1 MSKPNT
7 PQASPPRA
15 LRWAVAGSVVVMI
28 AAGGLFYY
36 ASKMAAAKRQHNHDE
51 VVVNINAHSCDPNE
65 LTVPA
70 GRASFRIVNRS
81 ERAVEW
87 EILDGVLVIEEREN
101 IAPGL
106 SQVINANLQP
116 GDYAITC
123 GLLSNPRGVLH
134 VTPTAASDAAAKAKP
149 SMVAFVGPLSEFRV
163 YLATQ
168 GSALIK
174 AVTALNQAIASGD
187 LAQAQAL
194 YLPARAA
201 YQRLAPAAQRLAE
214 LDNSINA
221 RADYFEKREQDPA
234 FVGFHRVEYA
244 LFQQRQPR
252 RLEPGRR
259 APAGRR
265 HPRSNSKLLA
275 QSLPPEQ
282 IGEHRG
288 AQPQHP
294 WPTCAPP
301 AVKEERYSHADL
313 NGFASNLE
321 TAHKVVEL
329 LRPMLSKSAP
339 ELLPK
344 IDAALSDFDSVLNSF
359 KVRTATPLTTRSVAH
374 NANRSPTRPRHSP
387 TLWMASIPPSASPAC
402 KQKTNTDERI
412 AKPRCA
418 TSPPADGHGCRRRRP
433 GRIGPELLGDGC
445 SPAQVTEAPSSDK
458 TEDRHD
464 FHGVH
469 QTGIVTPRPAS
480 GMLVS
485 FDVLASDRQD
495 R

>member
-1 MSKPNT
+1 
-7 PQASPPRA
+7 

-81 ERAVEW
+81 DRAVEW

-168 GSALIK
+168 GSALIR
-174 AVTALNQAIASGD
+174 AVTALNQAITSGD

-244 LFQQRQPR
+244 LFQQRSLDGLNPVAE
-252 RLEPGRR
+252 RLL
-259 APAGRR
+259 ADVTTL
-265 HPRSNSKLLA
+265 KQQLLA

-282 IGEHRG
+282 LVSIVVRNLNTLADVRAASGE
-288 AQPQHP
+288 
-294 WPTCAPP
+294 
-301 AVKEERYSHADL
+301 EERYSHADL

-329 LRPMLSKSAP
+329 LRPMLTKSAP
-339 ELLPK
+339 DLLPK

-359 KVRTATPLTTRSVAH
+359 KVKDGYATYDMVSGEQRKQIADKAQALAD
-374 NANRSPTRPRHSP
+374 A
-387 TLWMASIPPSASPAC
+387 LDGIDPA
-402 KQKTNTDERI
+402 
-412 AKPRCA
+412 
-418 TSPPADGHGCRRRRP
+418 
-433 GRIGPELLGDGC
+433 LGL
-445 SPAQVTEAPSSDK
+445 
-458 TEDRHD
+458 
-464 FHGVH
+464 
-469 QTGIVTPRPAS
+469 S
-480 GMLVS
+480 GL
-485 FDVLASDRQD
+485 
-495 R
+495 